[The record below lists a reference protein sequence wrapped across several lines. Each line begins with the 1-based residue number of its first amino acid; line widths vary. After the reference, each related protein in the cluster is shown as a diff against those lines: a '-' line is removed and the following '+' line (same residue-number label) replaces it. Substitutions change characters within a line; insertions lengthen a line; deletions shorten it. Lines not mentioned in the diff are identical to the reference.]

1 MKSFHRR
8 SSRPAPAPLVQ
19 TVSPVE
25 RHGLLRADSLLVDQG
40 LASSRT
46 AARVLIEA
54 GRVSWAGGPV
64 TKPAQTLA
72 ASVALRVTA
81 DDEADRFV
89 SRGGFKLAGALRAS
103 GIEVSGRVALDV
115 GQSTGG
121 FTDCLLQ
128 AGASRVIGVEVGHGQ
143 LHPRLAAD
151 PRCVSL
157 EGINARHLVAA
168 DLGEHVPPGGFDLI
182 VCDASFISLTLLV
195 PQWSALLAKG
205 GDIIALVKP
214 QFEVGAKGLSKG
226 GIVRDVALYAVVEA
240 RLRDSVAACSLKVQG
255 WFDSPITGTDGNR
268 EFFIWMQHEQD

>member
-8 SSRPAPAPLVQ
+8 SSRPAPAPLAPV
-19 TVSPVE
+19 VSPVE
-25 RHGLLRADSLLVDQG
+25 RHGLVRADSLLVDQG
-40 LASSRT
+40 LAPSRT

-72 ASVALRVTA
+72 ASIPLRVTA

-89 SRGGFKLAGALRAS
+89 SRGGFKLAGALSAS
-103 GIEVSGRVALDV
+103 GIAVSGRVALDV

-128 AGASRVIGVEVGHGQ
+128 AGASRVIGMEVGHSQ
-143 LHPRLAAD
+143 LHPRLAED
-151 PRCVSL
+151 PRCVTL
-157 EGINARHLVAA
+157 EGVNARHLLAS
-168 DLGEHVPPGGFDLI
+168 DLGEHFPPGGFDLI

-195 PQWSALLAKG
+195 PQWSALLAES
-205 GDIIALVKP
+205 GDILALVKP

-226 GIVRDVALYAVVEA
+226 GIVRDAALYAVVEA
-240 RLRDSVAACSLKVQG
+240 KLRDCAAACRLKVQG
-255 WFDSPITGTDGNR
+255 WFESPITGTDGNR